1 GWGAEHQ
8 AGKFQHPTVQGWGA
22 EHKPENSSIRRSK
35 VGEQSN
41 LQGDIA
47 LIDSKYGLTGAA
59 AAAELVRIF
68 RNHIFHG
75 KDNTPLSGGL
85 AMVSHFYAATRLLLM
100 LIQNILLLKARDIES
115 DIPLSLAIEER
126 GYRPARF
133 LILNLHRPEAQWAP
147 NSTR

>member
-1 GWGAEHQ
+1 M
-8 AGKFQHPTVQGWGA
+8 
-22 EHKPENSSIRRSK
+22 
-35 VGEQSN
+35 
-41 LQGDIA
+41 QGDIA